1 MKYLTD
7 SLALPSSKMR
17 NSIEYKKMTDL
28 LSATRER
35 TTPQENWN
43 GWNDG
48 GSEFTGKSMKAKKG
62 TIGDFLE
69 HASCPAEQRNYKRL
83 ISLLNTYE
91 KESGM
96 KIDLTKNGFVI
107 PLGPNMEATMQISL
121 R

>member
-7 SLALPSSKMR
+7 SLVLPSSKLR
-17 NSIEYKKMTDL
+17 NSVEYKKMTGL
-28 LSATRER
+28 LSATRES
-35 TTPQENWN
+35 TVPAENWN

-48 GSEFTGKSMKAKKG
+48 GDEFTEKTTRPKRG

-69 HASCPAEQRNYKRL
+69 HASCPAEQKNYKKL
-83 ISLLNTYE
+83 VSLLDNYE

-96 KIDLTKNGFVI
+96 RIELSKNGFII